1 LIRATSVWIKG
12 KLPIDEA
19 MTTRLVVRE
28 KQSDQGI
35 VVLDGECTDPAG
47 QVVATAMLEVLA
59 PTTRQQRQVRS
70 IGSMG

>member
-1 LIRATSVWIKG
+1 
-12 KLPIDEA
+12 

-47 QVVATAMLEVLA
+47 QVVATAMLEVAGANNTAAATSGEHRLD
-59 PTTRQQRQVRS
+59 
-70 IGSMG
+70 G